1 MINFIK
7 KSLSIVMALTLVL
20 GVFAINASATTV
32 SSDYDTDF
40 AAIMADDYY
49 STLMLND
56 DDNGGLDNYNIV
68 SIRSGWSSMG
78 WTGFNGR
85 YNYIKYGSGS
95 EVEIVSKQGYVIPYG
110 FTVSWE
116 VFTHAAETGTTEVS
130 VGGLTFVTDYGAKT
144 LYLMYGNTELAR
156 FATGCADSSEFAD
169 KYCFNEF
176 TIKYIDGKITVTRL
190 ITIKG
195 DENKSNLPIEWT
207 LPDNTT
213 STEVEMPK
221 DADFTYALL
230 RWKSSS
236 EIGVATGK
244 IHAPFN
250 SQFNDNGPLFSNP
263 HLDKNNGFS
272 TLQKYADFV
281 DGLATNLNK
290 PDVKKA
296 RAIYDAI
303 LADGT
308 SGLVSA
314 VAPLDTLIKAAEK
327 ALLEGVTC
335 DYDIK
340 ATVGGAVYSDGAAFV
355 NDKVNNPLDLGV
367 EKTFTAVA
375 DFGYTFAYWAN
386 EDGDVITTDK
396 DITVITN
403 FNTVL
408 TAIFVANK
416 AGDTI
421 TVRFND
427 YTGNCVAAITTEAN
441 KPITLPSMPFTYG
454 YVFKGWLIN
463 GEVYDAGAQ
472 YTFKKDAVVTAY
484 VAKASTTYKVKITGS
499 ETEYDNTYTY
509 NTKFILK
516 FNRNLLGDN
525 EKFAGWYN
533 GTNIV
538 SYDEEYIFYV
548 GSDVTIEALIDKKG
562 VAPQPIINVT
572 DVSVVS
578 DGTKASFLTERWIPN
593 GTKYIE
599 SGAIYAKELTLA
611 GKLNLDYV
619 NGTTIRQTKS
629 KYNTARG
636 QLRVNLGSKDG
647 GSSFYLVA
655 YLTYLDTDGQMVTIY
670 TPVYSAA
677 TTVAAN

>member
-1 MINFIK
+1 M
-7 KSLSIVMALTLVL
+7 
-20 GVFAINASATTV
+20 
-32 SSDYDTDF
+32 
-40 AAIMADDYY
+40 
-49 STLMLND
+49 
-56 DDNGGLDNYNIV
+56 
-68 SIRSGWSSMG
+68 
-78 WTGFNGR
+78 
-85 YNYIKYGSGS
+85 
-95 EVEIVSKQGYVIPYG
+95 
-110 FTVSWE
+110 
-116 VFTHAAETGTTEVS
+116 
-130 VGGLTFVTDYGAKT
+130 
-144 LYLMYGNTELAR
+144 
-156 FATGCADSSEFAD
+156 
-169 KYCFNEF
+169 
-176 TIKYIDGKITVTRL
+176 
-190 ITIKG
+190 
-195 DENKSNLPIEWT
+195 
-207 LPDNTT
+207 
-213 STEVEMPK
+213 
-221 DADFTYALL
+221 
-230 RWKSSS
+230 
-236 EIGVATGK
+236 
-244 IHAPFN
+244 
-250 SQFNDNGPLFSNP
+250 
-263 HLDKNNGFS
+263 
-272 TLQKYADFV
+272 
-281 DGLATNLNK
+281 
-290 PDVKKA
+290 
-296 RAIYDAI
+296 
-303 LADGT
+303 
-308 SGLVSA
+308 
-314 VAPLDTLIKAAEK
+314 
-327 ALLEGVTC
+327 
-335 DYDIK
+335 
-340 ATVGGAVYSDGAAFV
+340 
-355 NDKVNNPLDLGV
+355 
-367 EKTFTAVA
+367 
-375 DFGYTFAYWAN
+375 
-386 EDGDVITTDK
+386 
-396 DITVITN
+396 
-403 FNTVL
+403 L

-427 YTGNCVAAITTEAN
+427 YTGNCVATITTEAN

-548 GSDVTIEALIDKKG
+548 ASDVTIEALIDNKG

-599 SGAIYAKELTLA
+599 SGAIYTKELTLA